1 MIYINDI
8 ASFRDPEKNFFT
20 PDDRQ
25 EKIETIGGIVV
36 QDLGRVIEGDVL
48 ALQCMFTAANYA
60 RLEELWIARTK
71 ATYTDIDGQ
80 TYSNMR
86 VVIKDTAKDKDF
98 PNCIMVTFEPWRK

>member
-60 RLEELWIARTK
+60 RLEELIVDSANKGNVYRHRR
-71 ATYTDIDGQ
+71 ADIPKHASSYKG
-80 TYSNMR
+80 Y
-86 VVIKDTAKDKDF
+86 
-98 PNCIMVTFEPWRK
+98 RKG